1 LQLENG
7 YFLAFERSSFCLSQ
21 AHWLN
26 QDHLF
31 ADNRKNVTQTHRF
44 HKASKKLTS
53 IYSFLNR
60 ATMLFAIVALL
71 SGLDRAGRSAAE
83 RSAKKPN
90 IIFIMADD
98 LGYTDVACFGSKYY
112 ETPNIDRLATLR
124 NFRWTVTSSP
134 SN

>member
-1 LQLENG
+1 MFFG
-7 YFLAFERSSFCLSQ
+7 FRTHIFCLSQ
-21 AHWLN
+21 AKWLN

-53 IYSFLNR
+53 IYSFLIR
-60 ATMLFAIVALL
+60 ATMLFASVALL
-71 SGLDRAGRSAAE
+71 TGLDRVGLSAAE
-83 RSAKKPN
+83 ESAKKPN

-98 LGYTDVACFGSKYY
+98 LGYTDVACLGSKYY